1 MHNFR
6 KEITLKENSFN
17 FSLLFIKVNAY
28 RVGETSLPIEKWG
41 SIQLFSGTFIFS
53 IDTNINM
60 ILSAQERSKLSQK

>member
-28 RVGETSLPIEKWG
+28 RVEK
-41 SIQLFSGTFIFS
+41 LK
-53 IDTNINM
+53 
-60 ILSAQERSKLSQK
+60 SAYRKMGLHLAVLRYFYIYYRYKY